1 MIQGK
6 TDLYSPASGLLQPR
20 LRRSPLAG
28 EHRSFLRV
36 PINITLALILAA
48 ILGAP
53 PSAAEITRETIG
65 AWITE
70 KAYADPPVA
79 GTLIRIDDLDRLRPF
94 IAPGY
99 IEEFQFPEV
108 SLEIQETARYQP
120 HASYLEATERF
131 NGQASIGA
139 DGVLQNYVAGRPFS
153 DEQIGSAAADV
164 AGFMVGWNQIHR
176 WQHYGYATK
185 EISMAFISATGGQAP
200 AQPEEGLEGGGHVT
214 RFLVQKYHR
223 VYLSKLPMLADQGY
237 RVDVPDSTKLLFK
250 DYIEFLEPFNVKGT
264 KFIIERSLDPYEDD
278 QVNSYL
284 PTERRVRR
292 LSAKERAD
300 AFMGSDSTLDDF
312 DGFSGR
318 VMDYKW
324 TYLGKRRV
332 LDVIDS
338 KHDAPHNFGP
348 YSRVAHD
355 RWQVRDCHVVELHSV
370 WDGHP
375 YRSRVIFIDD
385 QSYQVAVT
393 LIFNRDNV
401 LWRIIDPMY
410 KAPSFVDDA
419 GEAIEN
425 SVYAFL
431 GNNVIDRLGNTA
443 TVVRARTETT
453 HPTMTPA
460 KIKRIFSVSSLT
472 SGQ

>member
-1 MIQGK
+1 MRVTSIVLAITVAG
-6 TDLYSPASGLLQPR
+6 SP
-20 LRRSPLAG
+20 
-28 EHRSFLRV
+28 
-36 PINITLALILAA
+36 
-48 ILGAP
+48 GAP
-53 PSAAEITRETIG
+53 CGAEVTRDTIG
-65 AWITE
+65 SWINDE
-70 KAYADPPVA
+70 AYADPPVA
-79 GTLIRIDDLDRLRPF
+79 GTLIGIDDVNRLRPF

-108 SLEIQETARYQP
+108 SIEIQQTARYQP

-131 NGQASIGA
+131 GGQATIGG
-139 DGVLQNYVAGRPFS
+139 DGALQNYVAGRPFS
-153 DEQIGSAAADV
+153 DEQIGAAAAEA
-164 AGFMVGWNQIHR
+164 AGFMIGWNQIHR
-176 WQHYGYATK
+176 WQYYGYATK
-185 EISMAFISATGGQAP
+185 EITLAYISPTGGQSP
-200 AQPEEGLEGGGHVT
+200 AKPEEGLEGGGHVT

-223 VYLSKLPMLADQGY
+223 VYLSKLSMLAAQDY
-237 RVDVPDSTKLLFK
+237 RVDIPDSDRILFK

-264 KFIIERSLDPYEDD
+264 KFIVERSLDPYEDD

-300 AFMGSDSTLDDF
+300 SFMGSDSTLDDF

-338 KHDAPHNFGP
+338 KHDATRNFGP
-348 YSRVAHD
+348 YSRVPHD

-375 YRSRVIFIDD
+375 YRSRVMFIDD
-385 QSYQVAVT
+385 ETYHVAVT
-393 LIFNRDNV
+393 LVFNRDNV
-401 LWRIIDPMY
+401 LWKIMDPIY
-410 KAPSFVDDA
+410 KAPPHSDGA
-419 GEAIEN
+419 GDSMGN
-425 SVYAFL
+425 SVYVFL
-431 GNNVIDRLGNTA
+431 GHNIIDRLGNTA
-443 TVVRARTETT
+443 TIVRARTETT